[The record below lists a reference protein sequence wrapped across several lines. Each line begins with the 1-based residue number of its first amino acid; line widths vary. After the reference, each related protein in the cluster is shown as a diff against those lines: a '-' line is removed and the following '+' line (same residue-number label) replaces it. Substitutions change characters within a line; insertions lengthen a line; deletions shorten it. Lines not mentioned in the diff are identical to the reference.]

1 MRLLPVRSDH
11 AGRRAVVEDP
21 ESLRA
26 GSHRRDDRQPLPL
39 WHLSPHTPRH
49 SARRNDC
56 RRWPMSPISRRDFLV
71 AGAVA
76 GTGLVLAFYIPHH
89 GLYPVGEHVFA
100 PNAYLHIAPDG
111 KVTVVV
117 ARSEMGQ
124 GVRTAL
130 PMILA
135 EELDADCSQI
145 AIQQAGA
152 STLFGDQTT
161 GGSAS
166 VRTTW
171 DPMRQAGAA
180 AREMLVAAAAQRWNV
195 SVTECTTEKGFVIH
209 AASNRRSSYGD
220 LVERAAKLPVPKEPK
235 LKAAS
240 AYTLVGKSTSRL
252 DTPSKTNGT
261 AEYGIDFRMP
271 GMKYAFLARCPV
283 IGGKVASFDDSDARK
298 VPGVTHT
305 AKVGDSAVAVAAD
318 SVFAALQGRKALKVT
333 WDDGPNRE
341 LNTAAIFDVLRKAAN
356 DKGVSL
362 QSAGDLSNGKG
373 RHFEAAY
380 ETPMLAHAPMEPE
393 NCFAHYLGTTC
404 EVWAPTQVPQDV
416 RDSVAA
422 AVGLK
427 PDEVHVNVTLLGGGF
442 RRRLEHDYAVEAALV
457 SKAINAPVKVMW
469 TREDDMRFSFYR
481 PPSVHQLSATLDGS
495 GFPVALTHRII
506 APSIS
511 GQKGQPVPNG
521 VDPDLPDEA
530 GPVYGLPNYSIEYV
544 LAETP
549 VPLGLMR
556 SVYALQAG
564 FALESFI
571 DELAV
576 AAGKDP
582 LQYRLHL
589 LAKDQD
595 LQYFT
600 TTWHTARM
608 RAVLHLAAEKA
619 AWDKP
624 LPAGHYR
631 GVACFSCFSS
641 YMAEVVEIT
650 MEKDQPRVHRV
661 VAVVDC
667 GQVVNPSI
675 LEQQI
680 QGGIVYGLGNALR
693 ARITIEKGRV
703 VQGNFDDYAP
713 LRMEETPAVE
723 VYAVPSAE
731 VPTGIG
737 EPSVPPVAPAL
748 CNAIYA
754 ATKKRIRALPILS

>member
-1 MRLLPVRSDH
+1 
-11 AGRRAVVEDP
+11 
-21 ESLRA
+21 
-26 GSHRRDDRQPLPL
+26 
-39 WHLSPHTPRH
+39 
-49 SARRNDC
+49 
-56 RRWPMSPISRRDFLV
+56 MSPLSRREFV
-71 AGAVA
+71 TAGVAAGA
-76 GTGLVLAFYIPHH
+76 GLVIGFYLPHKS
-89 GLYPVGEHVFA
+89 GSQQESFS
-100 PNAYLHIAPDG
+100 PNAYLRITPDN

-135 EELDADCSQI
+135 EELEADWKQV
-145 AIQQAGA
+145 AIEQAGA

-166 VRTTW
+166 IRTTW
-171 DPMRQAGAA
+171 DPMRKAGAA
-180 AREMLVAAAAQRWNV
+180 AREMLISAAALTWNV
-195 SVTECTTEKGFVIH
+195 PRSSCTAENSHIKH
-209 AASNRRSSYGD
+209 AATNRSLSYGE
-220 LVERAAKLPVPKEPK
+220 LAGKAATLPVPTDVT
-235 LKAAS
+235 LKQS
-240 AYTLVGKSTSRL
+240 KDYKIVGQRL
-252 DTPSKTNGT
+252 ARVDSPAKVKGE
-261 AEYGIDFRMP
+261 AIFGIDFKIPRM
-271 GMKYAFLARCPV
+271 KFAVLSRCPT
-283 IGGKVASFDDSDARK
+283 IAGKVSSFDDKESK
-298 VPGVTHT
+298 KISGVSFVG
-305 AKVGDSAVAVAAD
+305 KIGDSAVAVVGD
-318 SVFAALQGRKALKVT
+318 SVWGAMEGRRILNVT
-333 WDDGPNRE
+333 WDDGPNKD
-341 LNTAAIFDVLRKAAN
+341 LNTAAVMASLKQAASK
-356 DKGVSL
+356 KGANLYAAGEPAKVS
-362 QSAGDLSNGKG
+362 G
-373 RHFEAAY
+373 RHISAEY
-380 ETPMLAHAPMEPE
+380 ELPFMAHAPMEPG
-393 NCFAHYLGTTC
+393 NCTAHYQGTKC
-404 EVWAPTQVPQDV
+404 ELWAPTQVPQDC
-416 RDSVAA
+416 RDSVAT
-422 AVGLK
+422 AVGLD
-427 PDEVHVNVTLLGGGF
+427 PDQVKVNVTLMGGGF
-442 RRRLEHDYAVEAALV
+442 GRRLEHDYAVEAALV
-457 SKAINAPVKVMW
+457 SKAINAPVKVIW
-469 TREDDMRFSFYR
+469 TREDDMRFSTYR
-481 PPSVHQLSATLDGS
+481 PASLHQLSATLDGS

-521 VDPDLPDEA
+521 VDPDLPDES
-530 GPVYGLPNYSIEYV
+530 GPVYGLPNYLIEYV
-544 LAETP
+544 LTETP
-549 VPLGLMR
+549 VPLGWMR

-576 AAGKDP
+576 AASKDP

-589 LAKDQD
+589 LTKDQD
-595 LQYFT
+595 LPYFT

-608 RAVLHLAAEKA
+608 RAVLQLAADKA
-619 AWDKP
+619 GWNQP

-631 GVACFSCFSS
+631 GIACFGCFSS

-650 MEKDQPRVHRV
+650 MEKNEPRVHRV
-661 VAVVDC
+661 VAAVDC

-693 ARITIEKGRV
+693 AKITIEKGRV

-713 LRMEETPAVE
+713 LRMEETPTVE